1 MNLGNRWRKSN
12 LRGILV
18 PPYPSFI
25 SFLKICSF
33 HFCCQK
39 GLSYGN
45 HRMLPQP
52 VVVYF
57 MIIRKLMPL
66 KALILIYTFKYLK
79 SQTTA
84 PCNEMQTLCNKYQ
97 VAFSVTLSE
106 NYEK

>member
-1 MNLGNRWRKSN
+1 
-12 LRGILV
+12 
-18 PPYPSFI
+18 
-25 SFLKICSF
+25 
-33 HFCCQK
+33 
-39 GLSYGN
+39 
-45 HRMLPQP
+45 MLPQP